1 MSFSHRVSSCGLSVR
16 SCAALS
22 SVLSSQ
28 SSSVKHLDMSNN
40 DLQDSGVKLLC
51 EGLKSPHCKL
61 DSLSLSGCVI
71 TEVGG
76 ASLVAAL
83 SSNSSSVRELD
94 LSYNHPGDSAV
105 ELLSQKLNTLRVDHG
120 GEQRIK
126 AGVRKCKCVC
136 VFIQSVLMKL

>member
-1 MSFSHRVSSCGLSVR
+1 ER

-28 SSSVKHLDMSNN
+28 SSSVKHLDLSNN

-61 DSLSLSGCVI
+61 DYLSLSGCVI

-94 LSYNHPGDSAV
+94 LRYNHPGDSAV
-105 ELLSQKLNTLRVDHG
+105 KLL
-120 GEQRIK
+120 
-126 AGVRKCKCVC
+126 
-136 VFIQSVLMKL
+136 